1 MAVQNTLCDTQKRDQ
16 QHMLDRWNSFCAES
30 TACVPHHLRNLSI
43 GMPLKHC
50 TFTKL
55 HTTQILLKGSV
66 TAVRVR
72 EVVSL
77 KSTTAVTVTNAQ
89 TQLQKSGC
97 CRIRPAGKAVA
108 SSISAYQQ
116 QLDECAVLP

>member
-97 CRIRPAGKAVA
+97 CRIRP
-108 SSISAYQQ
+108 
-116 QLDECAVLP
+116 VLFCMIAHYSLYVGRQSRCIID